1 MKKSQLEADVILQI
15 RNTKSSQI
23 QINLST
29 SNSFLM
35 LPYLETI
42 QHKLGLEN
50 RERENWIN
58 VKTAWITA
66 KGIRAKINHIIIH
79 HEKDGSTPP
88 NQG

>member
-50 RERENWIN
+50 REREN
-58 VKTAWITA
+58 
-66 KGIRAKINHIIIH
+66 
-79 HEKDGSTPP
+79 
-88 NQG
+88 

>member
-35 LPYLETI
+35 LLIKIPYLETI

-50 RERENWIN
+50 REREN
-58 VKTAWITA
+58 
-66 KGIRAKINHIIIH
+66 
-79 HEKDGSTPP
+79 
-88 NQG
+88 